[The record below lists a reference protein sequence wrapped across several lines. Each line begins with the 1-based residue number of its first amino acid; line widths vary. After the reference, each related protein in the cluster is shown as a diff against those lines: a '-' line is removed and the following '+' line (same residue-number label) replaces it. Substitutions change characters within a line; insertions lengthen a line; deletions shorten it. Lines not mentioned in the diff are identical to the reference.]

1 MVKKAMHVR
10 QKRYIGLE
18 MVTKG
23 TREFDFLKE
32 HGYGVV
38 YGMDEVLDKI
48 REIGRRMPL
57 ESPRKPAGEF
67 K

>member
-1 MVKKAMHVR
+1 
-10 QKRYIGLE
+10 